1 VPVASNASGAVLKQ
15 SNIIINKGTQEDV
28 WLTIAQLEAEQAKLE
43 FPATAELA
51 RLRKEE
57 ILSEKESEVLADLK
71 EMQRA
76 STRRASVVKTIE
88 D

>member
-1 VPVASNASGAVLKQ
+1 
-15 SNIIINKGTQEDV
+15 V

-57 ILSEKESEVLADLK
+57 ILSEKE
-71 EMQRA
+71 
-76 STRRASVVKTIE
+76 
-88 D
+88 